1 MYFLVPKARAWAGP
15 EMTLKKK
22 IQIIKIRRNKKEDT
36 KYNNKKEK
44 KIS

>member
-22 IQIIKIRRNKKEDT
+22 IQIIKIRR
-36 KYNNKKEK
+36 K
-44 KIS
+44 KIQNIKIGRKRIS